1 MGTRHL
7 ASIGP
12 CRKRVPAR
20 PARLKQ
26 VCQGA
31 EVFGEINVL
40 VEYNHSPMENKSVA
54 ELLFPLQYR
63 RKVLAILM
71 MRVGQSFHLRE
82 LGRMT
87 GVGSAGS
94 LKKELD
100 QLVQAGLLKMHRV
113 GNQALFSANAEHPVY
128 PELLGLVRKTVGLV
142 DLLQQALQ
150 PLASQLQ
157 VACVYGS
164 VARGTDTAQSD
175 VDVLLIGD
183 AGFAQ
188 VSLALHDTQALLGC
202 EINPRVMSQAEW
214 QEKKQ
219 AGKSFVQ
226 DVVNKPKLWIIGSE
240 HGL

>member
-1 MGTRHL
+1 MSSEALNQFPVPYPTARAHCAYSGV
-7 ASIGP
+7 
-12 CRKRVPAR
+12 RVRRYLPDVRA
-20 PARLKQ
+20 LM
-26 VCQGA
+26 
-31 EVFGEINVL
+31 
-40 VEYNHSPMENKSVA
+40 EYNCFSMENKSVA

-63 RKVLAILM
+63 RKILAVLL

-82 LGRMT
+82 LARMT

-100 QLVQAGLLKMHRV
+100 QLVQAGLLKLQRV
-113 GNQALFSANAEHPVY
+113 GNQTLFSANAEHPVF

-150 PLASQLQ
+150 PLAAQIQ

-183 AGFAQ
+183 VGFAQ
-188 VSLALHDTQALLGC
+188 VLLALHDTQALLGR
-202 EINPRVMSQAEW
+202 EINPKVMSLAEW

-219 AGKSFVQ
+219 ADNSFVQ
-226 DVVNKPKLWIIGSE
+226 DVLNKPKLWIIGSE
-240 HGL
+240 HEL